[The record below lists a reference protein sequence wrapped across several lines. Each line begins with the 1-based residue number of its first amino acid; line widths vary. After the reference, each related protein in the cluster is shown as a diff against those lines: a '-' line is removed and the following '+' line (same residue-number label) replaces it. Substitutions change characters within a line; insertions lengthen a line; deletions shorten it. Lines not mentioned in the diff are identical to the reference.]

1 MTRNF
6 FKKHFAI
13 DENKQVEDKIKST
26 LNCLVGSKIE
36 AKLKKAFD
44 LCNRSY
50 NLGQLYA
57 WKRLKRNNFLNL
69 ISSFEN
75 GCPSYDDI
83 IKWVKS
89 EYSADLCVLQNIQWL
104 DSNEN
109 LLYNIIDPDVVDLS
123 NKYLMVGLKNLILV

>member
-1 MTRNF
+1 MSQNY

-26 LNCLVGSKIE
+26 LNCLVGSKVE

-50 NLGQLYA
+50 NLVQLYA
-57 WKRLKRNNFLNL
+57 WRRLKRNNFLNL

-123 NKYLMVGLKNLILV
+123 NKYLMVGLKNLISV